1 MSSIAIYI
9 EICIGAFVWLAWLLR
24 RDRLSLGLP
33 IAYLGNLLLIH
44 VPGAF
49 TRIMTNAFDFDRDII
64 GIGIRYTAIG
74 CVCFVAGVYIARFLN
89 RGRRIS
95 YRYVEQREFW
105 NFCLIGGLFV
115 SFGLR
120 FLSDLPSVR
129 AALDR
134 GALLWT
140 LGALLGLRFAVSQG
154 NLKSMMTWGLSCFIY
169 PILILLFA
177 GFLSYGSI
185 ALIIVASALVISVRS
200 PVRVIVGGCLV
211 VYLGLTVFVNYFEH
225 RTEYRD
231 VAWSGASTESRVDA
245 ALDMFSNF
253 KFFDPTDIKQLNAL
267 NVRLNQNY
275 FVGLAALRLEQGQV
289 AYLHG
294 RSLWEGVEALVPRF
308 LWPDKPVYGGSGRI
322 VADMTG
328 LQLNEDTSWGVGNV
342 MEFQIN
348 FGLPGVVIGFLILGF
363 VIGWVDLKAAM
374 ADARGDFDS
383 LILFFLLGV
392 ALTQPGGSLVE
403 ITGGAAAAGA
413 AAFMWKLAWQLWL
426 RRHKRVATNRR
437 FATPR

>member
-9 EICIGAFVWLAWLLR
+9 EICLGTFFWAAWLLR

-33 IAYLGNLLLIH
+33 IAYLANLLLIH

-49 TRIMTNAFDFDRDII
+49 TRLMTNAFDYDRDII
-64 GIGIRYTAIG
+64 AIGIRYTAIG
-74 CVCFVAGVYIARFLN
+74 SVCFVAGVWIAHLTNSSKRV
-89 RGRRIS
+89 S

-115 SFGLR
+115 SFGLS
-120 FLSDLPSVR
+120 FLNDLPSVR
-129 AALDR
+129 SALDR

-140 LGALLGLRFAVSQG
+140 LGALLGLRFAASRG
-154 NLKSMMTWGLSCFIY
+154 NLRSMMTWGSSSLIY
-169 PILILLFA
+169 PIIILLFA

-185 ALIIVASALVISVRS
+185 ALIIIASTLVVSVRS
-200 PVRVIVGGCLV
+200 PSRVIIGGCLT
-211 VYLGLTVFVNYFEH
+211 VYLGLTVFVNYFAH

-231 VAWSGASTESRVDA
+231 VAWSGAPIESRIDA
-245 ALDMFSNF
+245 AANLFSDF
-253 KFFDPTDIKQLNAL
+253 QYFDPNDVKQLNEL
-267 NVRLNQNY
+267 NIRLNQNY
-275 FVGLAALRLEQGQV
+275 FVGLAALRLEQEQV

-308 LWPDKPVYGGSGRI
+308 LWPDKPVYGGSGKI

-342 MEFQIN
+342 MELLIN
-348 FGLPGVVIGFLILGF
+348 FGLSGVIFGFLILGF
-363 VIGWVDLKAAM
+363 LIGWLDLNAAK
-374 ADARGDFDS
+374 ADARGDFGK
-383 LILFFLLGV
+383 LILFFLIGV

-403 ITGGAAAAGA
+403 MTGGAAAAA
-413 AAFMWKLAWQLWL
+413 VAAFVWKSAWQLWL
-426 RRHKRVATNRR
+426 RRNKYREAGRR
-437 FATPR
+437 FATLR